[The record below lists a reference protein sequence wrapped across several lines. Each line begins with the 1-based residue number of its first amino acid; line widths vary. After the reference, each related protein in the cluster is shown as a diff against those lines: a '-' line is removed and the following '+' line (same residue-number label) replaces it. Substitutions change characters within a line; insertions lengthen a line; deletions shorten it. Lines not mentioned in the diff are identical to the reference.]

1 MARKSWVVLVLVPL
15 LLAFAP
21 SATAEE
27 PGTITLLTA
36 PQVSGVERWGRTLAV
51 STGTWSPQPSRV
63 TYQWLRD
70 GTPIGGAN
78 AATHTLVL
86 ADFGTRISVKVA
98 AHRADHNSAT
108 TYTAA
113 TGRIDHRVPA
123 TRHFTY
129 RIATRG
135 AIKADTKVF
144 LAQAQATFEDPRGWR
159 AAGFTFTRVASGG
172 SFTLVLASAS
182 AMPSFGSECSV
193 TWSCRVGRNVV
204 INQNRWLGASPSW
217 NAAGLPLRD
226 YRHMVVNHETGHW
239 LGHGHAR
246 CSGAGRPAP
255 VMLPQS
261 KGLNGC
267 RFNAF
272 PLAGER
278 WTTR

>member
-1 MARKSWVVLVLVPL
+1 VLVLVPL

-21 SATAEE
+21 SATAVE
-27 PGTITLLTA
+27 PATIALVKA
-36 PQVSGVERWGRTLAV
+36 PQVTGVERWGQRLAV
-51 STGTWSPQPSRV
+51 STGTWSPEPSTV
-63 TYQWLRD
+63 TYQWLRN
-70 GTPIGGAN
+70 GAPIGGAN

-86 ADFGTRISVKVA
+86 ADFGKRLSVKVA
-98 AHRADHNSAT
+98 AHRTGFASAA

-113 TGRIDHRVPA
+113 TGPIDHRVPA

-135 AIKADTKVF
+135 TIKADTKVF
-144 LAQAQATFEDPRGWR
+144 AAQAAATFADPRGWR

-172 SFTLVLASAS
+172 SFTLVLSAASS
-182 AMPSFGSECSV
+182 MPTFGSACSV
-193 TWSCRVGRNVV
+193 TWSCRVGRYVV
-204 INQNRWLGASPSW
+204 INQNRWLNASPAW
-217 NAAGLPLRD
+217 NAAGLSLRD
-226 YRHMVVNHETGHW
+226 YRHLVVNHESGHW

-261 KGLNGC
+261 KGLDGC

-272 PLAGER
+272 PLASER